1 MNGKAPPLVFLR
13 KLAGQHD
20 KHPLLFSDENKA
32 RGFKKQ
38 MKHTP
43 QTIYSKKQA
52 GEKITSLS
60 LYDYP
65 SARIAD
71 EAGVDIIM
79 VGDSV
84 GMALLGHE
92 NTLGMTMEH
101 MLYHTQAV
109 AKAVKRALVVAD
121 MPIHSYNDPEI
132 ALKNAQRFLREA
144 GADAVKLEGGATI
157 QPQIEKLMTEG
168 ISVMGH
174 VGMLPQSIGDGKYRV
189 YGKDPDEA
197 KTILEDAKLLDR
209 LGAFAIV
216 LECVPAK
223 LAAEITKAVRCPT
236 IGIGAGP
243 ATDGQVLVFQDL
255 LGIRSGVSP
264 RFVRRYANL
273 EAIIKK
279 AAGDYCRDVQNK
291 RFPSKKES
299 FS

>member
-1 MNGKAPPLVFLR
+1 
-13 KLAGQHD
+13 
-20 KHPLLFSDENKA
+20 
-32 RGFKKQ
+32 
-38 MKHTP
+38 MKYTS
-43 QTIYSKKQA
+43 QTIYSKKQT

-71 EAGVDIIM
+71 EAGVDLIM

-84 GMALLGHE
+84 GMVLLGHE

-121 MPIHSYNDPEI
+121 MPVHSYNDPEI

-157 QPQIEKLMTEG
+157 QPQIEKLMTAG

-197 KTILEDAKLLDR
+197 KTILEDVKLLDR
-209 LGAFAIV
+209 LGVFAIV

-243 ATDGQVLVFQDL
+243 ETDGQVLVFQDI
-255 LGIRSGVSP
+255 LGIRSHVSP
-264 RFVRRYANL
+264 RFVRRYTDL
-273 EAIIKK
+273 EEIMKK
-279 AAGDYCRDVQNK
+279 AAGDFCRDVRDEK
-291 RFPSKKES
+291 FPSKKES

>member
-1 MNGKAPPLVFLR
+1 
-13 KLAGQHD
+13 
-20 KHPLLFSDENKA
+20 
-32 RGFKKQ
+32 
-38 MKHTP
+38 MKHTS
-43 QTIYSKKQA
+43 QTIYSRKQA
-52 GEKITSLS
+52 GQKITSLS

-71 EAGVDIIM
+71 EAGVDLLI

-84 GMALLGHE
+84 GMVLLGHE

-121 MPIHSYNDPEI
+121 MPVHSYNDPEI
-132 ALKNAQRFLREA
+132 ALKSAQRFLKEA
-144 GADAVKLEGGATI
+144 GADAVKLEGGAKI
-157 QPQIEKLMTEG
+157 QAQIEKLMTEG

-174 VGMLPQSIGDGKYRV
+174 VGMLPQSVGDGKYRV
-189 YGKDPDEA
+189 FGKDPDEA
-197 KTILEDAKLLDR
+197 EMILEDAKLLDR

-223 LAAEITKAVRCPT
+223 LAAEITKVVKCPT

-264 RFVRRYANL
+264 RFVRRYAHL
-273 EAIIKK
+273 EEAMKK
-279 AAGDYCRDVQNK
+279 AARDYCRDVQEK
-291 RFPSKKES
+291 TFPSTKES

>member
-1 MNGKAPPLVFLR
+1 
-13 KLAGQHD
+13 
-20 KHPLLFSDENKA
+20 
-32 RGFKKQ
+32 

-52 GEKITSLS
+52 GEKIVALS

-71 EAGVDIIM
+71 GAGVDVVM

-84 GMALLGHE
+84 GMVLLGHE
-92 NTLGMTMEH
+92 NTLGMTIEH
-101 MLYHTQAV
+101 MLYHTAAV
-109 AKAVKRALVVAD
+109 VKGVKRALVVAD
-121 MPIHSYNDPEI
+121 MPIHSYNDPEL
-132 ALKNAQRFLREA
+132 AFMNAKRLIREG
-144 GADAVKLEGGATI
+144 GADAVKLEGGVKI
-157 QPQIEKLMTEG
+157 QAQVQKLMKEG

-174 VGMLPQSIGDGKYRV
+174 VGMLPQSVGDGKYRV
-189 YGKDPDEA
+189 YGKDPTEA
-197 KTILEDAKLLDR
+197 EAILGDAKLLDEM
-209 LGAFAIV
+209 GAFAIV

-223 LAAEITKAVRCPT
+223 LAAQITKTVRCPT
-236 IGIGAGP
+236 IGIGAGS

-273 EAIIKK
+273 EEIMKK
-279 AAGDYCRDVQNK
+279 AAGDYCRDVQK
-291 RFPSKKES
+291 KKFPSKKES

>member
-1 MNGKAPPLVFLR
+1 
-13 KLAGQHD
+13 
-20 KHPLLFSDENKA
+20 
-32 RGFKKQ
+32 

-43 QTIYSKKQA
+43 QTIYSRKRD
-52 GEKITSLS
+52 GEPIVSLS
-60 LYDYP
+60 LYDFP

-71 EAGVDIIM
+71 EAGVDLLI

-84 GMALLGHE
+84 GMVLFGHE

-121 MPIHSYNDPEI
+121 MPVHSYNDPGT
-132 ALKNAQRFLREA
+132 ALANAQRFIKEA
-144 GADAVKLEGGATI
+144 GADAVKIEGGTKI
-157 QPQIEKLMTEG
+157 QAQVQGLMTGG
-168 ISVMGH
+168 IPVMGH

-197 KTILEDAKLLDR
+197 AAVLEDAKLLDR

-216 LECVPAK
+216 LECVPLK
-223 LAAEITKAVRCPT
+223 LAAEKCPT

-255 LGIRSGVSP
+255 LGVRSGVNP

-273 EAIIKK
+273 EEVMKK
-279 AAGDYCRDVQNK
+279 AARDYCLDVKKKQ
-291 RFPSKKES
+291 FPSNKES

>member
-1 MNGKAPPLVFLR
+1 
-13 KLAGQHD
+13 
-20 KHPLLFSDENKA
+20 
-32 RGFKKQ
+32 

-43 QTIYSKKQA
+43 QIIYSKKQA

-71 EAGVDIIM
+71 EAGVDVIM

-92 NTLGMTMEH
+92 NTLSMTMEH

-121 MPIHSYNDPEI
+121 MPIHSYNDSEI

-255 LGIRSGVSP
+255 LGIHSGVSP
-264 RFVRRYANL
+264 RFVRRYAKL
-273 EAIIKK
+273 EEIMKK
-279 AAGDYCRDVQNK
+279 AAGDYCRDVQNTK
-291 RFPSKKES
+291 FPSKKES

>member
-1 MNGKAPPLVFLR
+1 
-13 KLAGQHD
+13 
-20 KHPLLFSDENKA
+20 
-32 RGFKKQ
+32 

-71 EAGVDIIM
+71 EAGVDVIM

-84 GMALLGHE
+84 GMVLLGHE
-92 NTLGMTMEH
+92 TTLGMTMEH

-121 MPIHSYNDPEI
+121 MPVHSYNDPEL

-144 GADAVKLEGGATI
+144 GADAVKLEGGAKI
-157 QPQIEKLMTEG
+157 QSQVEKLMTEG

-174 VGMLPQSIGDGKYRV
+174 LGMLPQGIGDGKFRV

-197 KTILEDAKLLDR
+197 KAILEEAKLLDR
-209 LGAFAIV
+209 LGVFAIV

-223 LAAEITKAVRCPT
+223 LVAEITKAVKCPT
-236 IGIGAGP
+236 VGIGAGP
-243 ATDGQVLVFQDL
+243 STDGQVLVFQDL

-273 EAIIKK
+273 EEIMKK
-279 AAGDYCRDVQNK
+279 AAVDYCQDVRK
-291 RFPSKKES
+291 KKYPSKKES

>member
-1 MNGKAPPLVFLR
+1 M
-13 KLAGQHD
+13 KLT
-20 KHPLLFSDENKA
+20 S
-32 RGFKKQ
+32 
-38 MKHTP
+38 

-71 EAGVDIIM
+71 EAGVDLIM

-84 GMALLGHE
+84 GMVLLGHE

-121 MPIHSYNDPEI
+121 MPVHSYNDPEI
-132 ALKNAQRFLREA
+132 ALRNAQRFLKEA
-144 GADAVKLEGGATI
+144 GADAVKLEGGSKI
-157 QPQIEKLMTEG
+157 QAQIEKLMTDG
-168 ISVMGH
+168 ISIMGH
-174 VGMLPQSIGDGKYRV
+174 VGMLPQSVGDGKYRV
-189 YGKDPDEA
+189 YGKDPEEA
-197 KTILEDAKLLDR
+197 QRILEDAKLLDR

-223 LAAEITKAVRCPT
+223 LAAEITKTVRCPT
-236 IGIGAGP
+236 IGIGAGI

-255 LGIRSGVSP
+255 LGIRSGVNP

-273 EAIIKK
+273 EEAMKK
-279 AAGDYCRDVQNK
+279 AACDYCCDVKQK
-291 RFPSKKES
+291 KFPSPKES
-299 FS
+299 FL